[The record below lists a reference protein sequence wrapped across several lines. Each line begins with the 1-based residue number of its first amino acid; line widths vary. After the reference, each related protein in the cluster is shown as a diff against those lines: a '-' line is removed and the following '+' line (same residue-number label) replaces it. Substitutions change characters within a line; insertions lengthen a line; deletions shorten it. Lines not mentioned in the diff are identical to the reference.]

1 MIPTVDLNGRPIR
14 GVFRDKNGAL
24 VVDDKKSLIKYNI
37 EQKKSE
43 EFIELKNRL
52 EYMETLINKLLEKN
66 NG

>member
-1 MIPTVDLNGRPIR
+1 MKKVIDANGNHIS
-14 GVFRDKNGAL
+14 GVFRDSNGAL